1 MVNLLF
7 ALIIAGSSFL
17 QATTAKELARSLIPF
32 YQELH
37 QNPELSLQEVE
48 TGKKLAQALKKEGME
63 VTHPFGG
70 TGVVGVFRNGKGKTL
85 LLRSDLDAL
94 PITEKTPVSYASKKK
109 GTTKKGSEVGVMHAC
124 GHDIHMTNL
133 IGTVRSLIQNKSK
146 WKGTL
151 LAVGQPAEEIG
162 AGAKNLL
169 EAGLYK
175 KFPKPDYALA
185 FHVDSHIPTGSIGYV
200 SGPVMAGADTVRVTL
215 KGRGG
220 HGALPQET
228 IDPIVMASRFVLD
241 LQTIISRERDPNTPS
256 VISVGQFHCGTKA
269 NITPESCQLELTVRS
284 FTKEERQRLFEGIKR
299 KAFATAES
307 SGAPKP
313 EVEVTKEGTPPT
325 VNDPALT
332 AKAIALLEIS
342 LGKKALIASERA
354 TVSEDFSHFSDGGVP
369 TLMLFLGSVNE
380 SRLKK
385 LKKKNKLPSLHS
397 AFYYPDAE
405 ETLETGIT
413 ALSSV
418 AEGLLQ

>member
-1 MVNLLF
+1 
-7 ALIIAGSSFL
+7 
-17 QATTAKELARSLIPF
+17 
-32 YQELH
+32 
-37 QNPELSLQEVE
+37 
-48 TGKKLAQALKKEGME
+48 ME

-94 PITEKTPVSYASKKK
+94 PITEKTPVSYASKTKV
-109 GTTKKGSEVGVMHAC
+109 TTKKGSEVGVMHAC

-133 IGTVRSLIQNKSK
+133 TGTVRSLIQNKSK

-200 SGPVMAGADTVRVTL
+200 SGPVMAGADTVRVTI

-269 NITPESCQLELTVRS
+269 NITPESCQLDLTVRS
-284 FTKEERQRLFEGIKR
+284 FTEEERQRLFEGIKR
-299 KAFATAES
+299 KAFATAQS

-332 AKAIALLEIS
+332 AKAIALLETS

-354 TVSEDFSHFSDGGVP
+354 TVSEDFSHFSEGGVP

-380 SRLKK
+380 SRLRK
-385 LKKKNKLPSLHS
+385 LKKKNRLPSLHS